1 MTREDS
7 WSADW
12 ACSKLISHEDIKSA
26 NVRDTNQIELTV
38 KNIQR
43 PVQIA
48 TMSVETVRST
58 DLHELCAS
66 SEIEFAL
73 NIKKDALYDR
83 SAIQFSE
90 SRPIGL
96 GGLGDFYRAASE
108 RDFRKY
114 LPKETRFILRGLR
127 QHTAVTSVHRLNNRL
142 YRVEHQSGQPMTV
155 LALNDYDLTAES
167 VRDGIDRFGTCD
179 IILASNPNARASRE
193 SIAAARHCGVRVLKW
208 RQLLG
213 ALNH

>member
-12 ACSKLISHEDIKSA
+12 ACSKLISHKDIQSA

-38 KNIQR
+38 RNLQR

-73 NIKKDALYDR
+73 NIMKDALYDQ
-83 SAIQFSE
+83 SAIQFTE
-90 SRPIGL
+90 SRAIGL
-96 GGLGDFYRAASE
+96 GGLGDLYRAASE
-108 RDFRKY
+108 LDFRNY

-127 QHTAVTSVHRLNNRL
+127 QHTAVTSVQRLNNRL
-142 YRVEHQSGQPMTV
+142 YRVERRSGQPMTV

-179 IILASNPNARASRE
+179 IILASNPHCRASGE
-193 SIAAARHCGVRVLKW
+193 SIAAAGHCGVRVLTW
-208 RQLLG
+208 GQLLG

>member
-7 WSADW
+7 WSANW
-12 ACSKLISHEDIKSA
+12 ACSKLISYEDIQSA
-26 NVRDTNQIELTV
+26 NARDTNQIELSV
-38 KNIQR
+38 KNLQR
-43 PVQIA
+43 PVHIA

-58 DLHELCAS
+58 DLNELCTS
-66 SEIEFAL
+66 SDIEFAM
-73 NIKKDALYDR
+73 NIKKDALYDQ

-90 SRPIGL
+90 SRPIGI
-96 GGLGDFYRAASE
+96 GGLGDLYRAARE
-108 RDFRKY
+108 REFRNY

-127 QHTAVTSVHRLNNRL
+127 QHTAVTNVQRLNNRL
-142 YRVEHQSGQPMTV
+142 YRIERRSRQPMTV

-179 IILASNPNARASRE
+179 IILASNPNCRASGE
-193 SIAAARHCGVRVLKW
+193 SVTAAKHCGVRVLKW
-208 RQLLG
+208 GQLLG

>member
-7 WSADW
+7 WSAEW
-12 ACSKLISHEDIKSA
+12 VCSKLISHEDIQSA
-26 NVRDTNQIELTV
+26 DVRDTNQIELKV
-38 KNIQR
+38 RKLQR
-43 PVQIA
+43 TVQIA
-48 TMSVETVRST
+48 TMSLETVRST

-73 NIKKDALYDR
+73 NIKKDALYDQ
-83 SAIQFSE
+83 SAIHFSE

-96 GGLGDFYRAASE
+96 GGLGDLYRAAGE
-108 RDFRKY
+108 QDFRNY
-114 LPKETRFILRGLR
+114 IPKETRFILRGLR
-127 QHTAVTSVHRLNNRL
+127 QHTAVTHVHRLNNRL
-142 YRVEHQSGQPMTV
+142 YRIERRSGQPMTV

-179 IILASNPNARASRE
+179 IILASNPNCRASGE

-208 RQLLG
+208 GQLLG